1 VIRQWTHL
9 PPPPRCPRLDIA
21 NVASRGGPTQ
31 REIMVSVITNRPS
44 VPKDEIAELI
54 APWLDI
60 EPTSLVLRQLRPLV
74 YLLVMPCM

>member
-1 VIRQWTHL
+1 
-9 PPPPRCPRLDIA
+9 
-21 NVASRGGPTQ
+21 
-31 REIMVSVITNRPS
+31 MVSVITNRPS
-44 VPKDEIAELI
+44 VPKDEIGELI